1 MKCMRK
7 SDGLTA
13 QPNPL
18 TVLWFQRLQIWHL
31 NCLFI
36 ISLSL
41 SHTSL
46 QTEYTVGTAF
56 QILAAFTFA
65 FHTYYYYLIH
75 QVFLPSTHILLIK
88 IFGLFYTYT
97 NFVLVYSIRLIQ
109 SSFIS
114 STQKN
119 LMESIISM
127 LIVLFSILLS
137 KGKR

>member
-1 MKCMRK
+1 MYEKIWWID
-7 SDGLTA
+7 STTQPTDGLMISKTTD
-13 QPNPL
+13 L
-18 TVLWFQRLQIWHL
+18 TFELSFHNL
-31 NCLFI
+31 
-36 ISLSL
+36 SLSL